1 MNHVFR
7 TFRILFAATVLAGF
21 ALPAVAADKLFLVA
35 AKTYS
40 VSGTTVTSIG
50 SVIPQGSTTI
60 LLLEYQNQSPNG
72 ANSVIKS
79 IKAWIPTDVKWAFA
93 ASKSLNV
100 SSQNPSVSCD
110 APPASYA
117 NNAPATLGLGGDPT
131 SNSPSYTQNSITGVK
146 PTGKFCLYLAVTSN
160 GDASCQATQWGFEA
174 NTGNSFTGG
183 VNFADYNL
191 NLLGQTQLYT
201 LTNTQDGCTGILG
214 CGVPS
219 GNNQGGTFGSKV
231 NNNPPLAFIGSPDW
245 GLERAK
251 KNKDGA
257 LCTVPVPYQFNFSTI
272 TNNLQTAEFVV
283 PDTKGEGVAVEYVL
297 LWSPIPTASM
307 PTASSGLPYPRLQL
321 GWLKDGN
328 GWILRPALACKDDD
342 LEQVDGSPLPTI
354 PFVAPFNNGCT
365 SATDLSGCTQPL
377 GYRPGDTAKMCVAQ
391 EGSTSVGGSP
401 PATQLWHKVI
411 DYGDGGNQL
420 SY

>member
-1 MNHVFR
+1 MNHVTR
-7 TFRILFAATVLAGF
+7 VFRILLAATVLAAF

-35 AKTYS
+35 ARAYS
-40 VSGTTVTSIG
+40 VSGSTVTFIG
-50 SVIPQGSTTI
+50 STIPTGSTTV

-79 IKAWIPTDVKWAFA
+79 IKAWIPTDVKWTFA
-93 ASKSLNV
+93 ASKSLNT
-100 SSQNPSVSCD
+100 SSQIPSVSCD

-117 NNAPATLGLGGDPT
+117 SNAPATLGLGGDPT
-131 SNSPSYTQNSITGVK
+131 SNSASYTQNSITGVK
-146 PTGKFCLYLAVTSN
+146 PQGKFCLYLAVTSI
-160 GDASCQATQWGFEA
+160 GSVSCQATQWGFEA

-183 VNFADYNL
+183 VNFFDFNI
-191 NLLGQTQLYT
+191 QTQPYT
-201 LTNTQDGCTGILG
+201 LTNTQDGCTGVLG
-214 CGVPS
+214 CGVPA
-219 GNNQGGTFGSKV
+219 GNNQGGTYGSSV
-231 NNNPPLAFIGSPDW
+231 NHNPPLAFIGAPDW

-257 LCTVPVPYQFNFSTI
+257 LCTVPVPYQFSFDTSLNT
-272 TNNLQTAEFVV
+272 LQKAEFVV

-297 LWSPIPTASM
+297 LWSPIPTASV
-307 PTASSGLPYPRLQL
+307 PAASSGLPYPRLKL
-321 GWLKDGN
+321 AWLKDSG
-328 GWILRPALACKDDD
+328 GWIYVPALACKDDD

-354 PFVAPFNNGCT
+354 PFVPPFNNGCT
-365 SATDLSGCTQPL
+365 SSTNLTGCTQPS

-391 EGSTSVGGSP
+391 EGSTSVGGSD

-411 DYGDGGNQL
+411 DYADGGNQL